1 MTGRLDCLSHVR
13 DMVECPVGFPNGQQT
28 AATKEGI
35 VVLSDKLK
43 LANVLYVPSL
53 QCNLISVSQLIDE
66 SDCVAQFTNKI
77 CAIQDRTSRMVIGA
91 GELREG
97 LYYLRGRAT
106 VATVQTGNE
115 KSFNL
120 WHKRL
125 GHPSSKVL
133 ELVPNVGAGKI
144 SSLRNQV
151 CDVCLRAKQ
160 TRDKFPTSDN
170 KTLESF
176 QLIHCYLWGPYRTTA
191 LCGARYFLTIVDDY
205 SRATWIYLL
214 LDKKEV
220 SVNLCNFIALV
231 ERQFNK

>member
-1 MTGRLDCLSHVR
+1 
-13 DMVECPVGFPNGQQT
+13 
-28 AATKEGI
+28 
-35 VVLSDKLK
+35 
-43 LANVLYVPSL
+43 
-53 QCNLISVSQLIDE
+53 
-66 SDCVAQFTNKI
+66 
-77 CAIQDRTSRMVIGA
+77 
-91 GELREG
+91 
-97 LYYLRGRAT
+97 
-106 VATVQTGNE
+106 VATIQTDNE

-151 CDVCLRAKQ
+151 CDASLRAKQ
-160 TRDKFPTSDN
+160 TRDKFPASDN

-176 QLIHCYLWGPYRTTA
+176 QLIHCDLWGPYRTTA

-231 ERQFNK
+231 ERQFNRQVKTVRSDNGTEFICLDNYFHKHGIMHETSCAKTP